1 MKKIRFQFLVL
12 VILQINLI
20 FSQETN
26 ASFGLEENDTNY
38 ISFGQIDTSYLNRDG
53 EAPLPSVFSYR
64 NKISVQVFDQGFV
77 PACVGYAIASAVT
90 IRMNLYCNVNC
101 SCKKTQP
108 PFSAAYLYNQI
119 SGGKLCGIS
128 LARTLDT
135 LEKQGI
141 CPERIFQN
149 DRYSASKQPDR
160 AIRDTAGKFNFWK
173 AERIFFLP
181 DELQNNDKRYNLM
194 LQLLKVYIFK
204 SKPIIV
210 GLRCPEDFKTF
221 KGKVYKP
228 GILPIN
234 ANHAALVI
242 GYDDETKTIEILNS
256 FGEDWGDGGFASIG
270 YEDFCRM
277 ARYGYVT
284 RLNGGIGDTCE
295 AKQK

>member
-1 MKKIRFQFLVL
+1 MRKVKFLFL
-12 VILQINLI
+12 ILLILQIDVLL
-20 FSQETN
+20 SQEITM
-26 ASFGLEENDTNY
+26 SFGLEESDTNY
-38 ISFGQIDTSYLNRDG
+38 ISFGQIDTSDLNRDG
-53 EAPLPSVFSYR
+53 EAHLPSVVNYR

-128 LARTLDT
+128 LARALDT

-141 CPERIFQN
+141 CPERNFQN

-160 AIRDTAGKFNFWK
+160 SVRNTASKFNFWK

-181 DELQNNDKRYNLM
+181 YELQNNDERYVLV
-194 LQLLKVYIFK
+194 LKILKAYIFK

-228 GILPIN
+228 GTLPAK
-234 ANHAALVI
+234 ANHAALVV
-242 GYDDETKTIEILNS
+242 GYDDKTKTIEILNS
-256 FGEDWGDGGFASIG
+256 FGEDWGDDGFARIG
-270 YEDFCRM
+270 YEDFCEM
-277 ARYGYVT
+277 VRYGYVT
-284 RLNGGIGDTCE
+284 RLNGDIGDSCRM
-295 AKQK
+295 K